1 MIKNCKLL
9 DLGFSGPKFT
19 WRNMRK
25 GIANVQEWIDQALFN
40 QEWFLLFPNCQV
52 LHLPP
57 SRSDHPPLCLRDRN
71 QPRILKVNT
80 SFRIQA
86 AWFTRPQFE
95 GMLER
100 SWFEDDH
107 IDLAPRMQSLLTKLQ
122 H

>member
-19 WRNMRK
+19 WSNMCK

-40 QEWFLLFPNCQV
+40 QEWFLLFSNCEV
-52 LHLPP
+52 LHLPQ
-57 SRSDHPPLCLRDRN
+57 SRSDHPPLYLRDSN

-86 AWFTRPQFE
+86 A
-95 GMLER
+95 
-100 SWFEDDH
+100 
-107 IDLAPRMQSLLTKLQ
+107 
-122 H
+122 